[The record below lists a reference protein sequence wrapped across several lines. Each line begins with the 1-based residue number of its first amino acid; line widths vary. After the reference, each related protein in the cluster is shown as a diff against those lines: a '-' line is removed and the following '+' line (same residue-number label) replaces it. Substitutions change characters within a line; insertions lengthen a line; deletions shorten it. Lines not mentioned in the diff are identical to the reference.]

1 MPPEKPNVL
10 FVNMP
15 SIPLA
20 DIEASFRNESLRVQ
34 SASMP
39 LGIMYVSAYLKKH
52 GNASRVQLL
61 DYVLAL
67 PKSSD
72 YKDVDDFMTRVA
84 EREVKSAPDVIGF
97 SLNFSASY
105 RFFERCLAI
114 LSSIWP
120 KATVVVGGVHATN
133 TTKALLELRDVDY
146 VVRGEAELPFAEFIN
161 QYSRSEK
168 INVEG
173 IYSKDDLVNSTEF
186 TLSDQAADLDMLP
199 FPDWE
204 LVDMDTYVTSLGRQ
218 REIGTEHRTAS
229 LITTRGCPFRCTFCS
244 AHTVHGRKMRF
255 RSAKNVIDEI
265 RLLNEKYGVT
275 LFMPEDDLFTADH
288 KRVLELLAAIKNLGI
303 SGIEVQM
310 PSGLSV
316 NALDDDVADELIS
329 VGMRI
334 FVLAIESG
342 SEYVQKHVIKKNCNL
357 EKARRLVNLL
367 KSRGILVRCYFILGF
382 PTETKEQM
390 QETVNYAKSLGAD
403 WCVFNI
409 ATPLVGSEMYD
420 QLVKMGCIKD
430 NADTWSNTVFDR
442 RQFDTPEMA
451 AEDLNDFAYRANL
464 DCNFLNN
471 PNKVNGRFEK
481 AIRIYKDV
489 VSRYPFHVIAWYCIM
504 ECYRGLGDEGQTKR
518 VEIDLRKLIQS
529 DKRAAEMFANYGDMI
544 GPFAHQ
550 LKT

>member
-1 MPPEKPNVL
+1 MAPEKPNVL

-15 SIPLA
+15 SIPLS

-34 SASMP
+34 SVSMP
-39 LGIMYVSAYLKKH
+39 LGIMYVSSYLKKH

-72 YKDVDDFMTRVA
+72 YKDVDDFITRVA
-84 EREVKSAPDVIGF
+84 ERDVGSAPDVIGF

-105 RFFERCLAI
+105 RFFARCLAI
-114 LSSIWP
+114 LSTIWP

-133 TTKALLELRDVDY
+133 TTKALLELCDVDY
-146 VVRGEAELPFAEFIN
+146 VIRGEAELPFAEFID
-161 QYSRSEK
+161 QHSRSEK

-173 IYSKDDLVNSTEF
+173 TYSKDDLTNSTEF

-204 LVDMDTYVTSLGRQ
+204 LIDMDTYVTSLGRQ
-218 REIGTEHRTAS
+218 REIGTEHRAAS
-229 LITTRGCPFRCTFCS
+229 LITTRGCPFWCTFCS

-275 LFMPEDDLFTADH
+275 LLMLEDDLFTADH
-288 KRVLELLAAIKNLGI
+288 KRVLELLTAIKNLGM

-310 PSGLSV
+310 PDGLSV
-316 NALDDDVADELIS
+316 NALDDDVVDELIS

-334 FVLAIESG
+334 SVLAIESG

-409 ATPLVGSEMYD
+409 ATPLVGSEMHD
-420 QLVKMGCIKD
+420 QLVEMGCIKD

-442 RQFDTPEMA
+442 RQFDTPEMTA
-451 AEDLNDFAYRANL
+451 KDLNDFAYRANL
-464 DCNFLNN
+464 DCNFLKN

-504 ECYRGLGDEGQTKR
+504 ECYRGLADEGQAKR
-518 VEIDLRKLIQS
+518 VEMDLRKLIQS
-529 DKRAAEMFANYGDMI
+529 DKRAAEMFAKYGDMI

>member
-1 MPPEKPNVL
+1 
-10 FVNMP
+10 
-15 SIPLA
+15 
-20 DIEASFRNESLRVQ
+20 
-34 SASMP
+34 
-39 LGIMYVSAYLKKH
+39 
-52 GNASRVQLL
+52 
-61 DYVLAL
+61 
-67 PKSSD
+67 
-72 YKDVDDFMTRVA
+72 
-84 EREVKSAPDVIGF
+84 
-97 SLNFSASY
+97 
-105 RFFERCLAI
+105 
-114 LSSIWP
+114 
-120 KATVVVGGVHATN
+120 
-133 TTKALLELRDVDY
+133 
-146 VVRGEAELPFAEFIN
+146 VVRGEAELSFAEFIY
-161 QYSRSEK
+161 QRSRSKK

-173 IYSKDDLVNSTEF
+173 IYLKDDLTNSTEF
-186 TLSDQAADLDMLP
+186 RLSDQAADLDMLP

-204 LVDMDTYVTSLGRQ
+204 LIDMNTYVTSLGRQ

-288 KRVLELLAAIKNLGI
+288 KRVLELLTAIKNLGI
-303 SGIEVQM
+303 SGIEVEM
-310 PSGLSV
+310 PNGLSV
-316 NALDDDVADELIS
+316 NALDSDVVDELIS

-342 SEYVQKHVIKKNCNL
+342 SEYVQKHMIKKNCDL

-382 PTETKEQM
+382 HTETKGQM

-420 QLVKMGCIKD
+420 QLVEIGCIKD
-430 NADTWSNTVFDR
+430 NVDTWSNTVFDR
-442 RQFDTPEMA
+442 RQFDTPETT

-481 AIRIYKDV
+481 AVRIYRDV

-504 ECYRGLGDEGQTKR
+504 ECYRGLGDEGKAKR
-518 VEIDLRKLIQS
+518 VEMHLRKLIQS
-529 DKRAAEMFANYGDMI
+529 DKRAAEMFAKYGDMI

-550 LKT
+550 LKTQSLNSLPGNCPAHSWTTITCSSSSQESHTAKESTPR